1 MEIKKLLACAAI
13 ALGCGSAWAQ
23 TDVTNLLTNPSFE
36 AYGEA
41 KALPKATGETIEGWT
56 LPNLGN
62 DFANVSIGNASAC
75 DGQGCGIPAAASD
88 GNLYFF
94 NRKGWGTQAA
104 ELSQTVKL
112 PAGKYFI
119 TVDYKAYERST
130 TNGTVGFSI
139 NGTSVFSTKPY
150 MTTSANN
157 VAVNDPWKTLG
168 AWFTVETEGDVKI
181 AITENLV
188 GGAARADLYLDNV
201 KLYKWDLDDEVNYE
215 AASMENPLDVTAKF
229 VSNPYFDNNVDGWT
243 TTTGYQNKG
252 RATNQGGVISG
263 GFFENWNQSAKE
275 SGTMSYTATGL
286 PSGTY
291 RVTMAVFANNETPG
305 LKIFAGE
312 VLTGVSKT
320 GLYSIEG
327 STKTGSL
334 EFGLELSAGNT
345 ANWIGIDNVRLELLE
360 LSNEIDLTPWNDA
373 KAAAQTAIADYNDVY
388 GTPEYMDIVE
398 KINADDPMSIDQMT
412 EMVTALN
419 NAVAAYKAA
428 AANDEMA
435 YEKEDFVSEYNAMRE
450 KYSEKLETQ
459 FAGSCGTAS
468 GQHWSGD
475 DTRSYADTWSGSAT
489 TKANTCTITLPA
501 GDYAFVAAGRGQ
513 AGTTPS
519 ISVKVGEADATVY
532 NYTAKGDTGY
542 GIATDGSASY
552 EWRDDTFANNGTGRG
567 WEWGY
572 IEFSLTEETEVT
584 LSYGYT
590 LFNGSWASI
599 TDAVLFCTFETMIY
613 AEEAAALAAAK
624 NNLRNVIDNKKVP
637 TANIEGSSENY
648 ITFCKEAIEDVNDII
663 AECENIYANSTDVQE
678 INDYADWLEY
688 FHFMTMKPEFDTPVN
703 IIMAKEGLGWTGN
716 AVTFTYSESAQN
728 NYAMAYSAKPGESNF
743 NQTIYFGYDEEKDIT
758 YMYIKDAEGKKW
770 YLTDGK
776 YVGSTVGWAADQLRM
791 TDNSE
796 GAIAV
801 YIEPSYD
808 IEGVCEIKNVKTGV
822 HIGSTNNNGFYCSND
837 NYELAIKPAAN
848 KEIEIKVAEYG
859 TVILPADVDNVFIS
873 AKFYSVNSLDGNE
886 VVLTEEGDVLKAN
899 TPYIVE
905 NQNGFGDASITL
917 GCYANAFKSSYTN
930 GLLTG
935 VFADTQAPQGSYV
948 LQNQNDQVAF
958 YLVDSDITVPA
969 GKAYLTAPAS
979 GAKALNF
986 PSATAINAIE
996 ALTSGKAEIYS
1007 ANGAKQDK
1015 LSKGVNILNVNGK
1028 TVKVLVK

>member
-13 ALGCGSAWAQ
+13 ALGCGSVWAQ
-23 TDVTNLLTNPSFE
+23 TDVTNLLKNPSFE

-41 KALPKATGETIEGWT
+41 KTLPNATGETIAGWT

-62 DFANVSIGNASAC
+62 DYTNVSIGDALAC
-75 DGQGCGIPAAASD
+75 NGQGCGIPAAASD

-104 ELSQTVKL
+104 ELSQTVNL

-150 MTTSANN
+150 MATSANN

-201 KLYKWDLDDEVNYE
+201 KLYKWDLDDETNYK
-215 AASMENPLDVTAKF
+215 AASDASPLDVTAKF
-229 VSNPYFDNNVDGWT
+229 VTNPYFDNNVDGWT

-275 SGTMSYTATGL
+275 SGKMSYTATGL

-320 GLYSIEG
+320 GLYSVEG

-373 KAAAQTAIADYNDVY
+373 KAAAQTAIADYNDFY
-388 GTPEYMDIVE
+388 GTPEYTDIVD
-398 KINADDPMSIDQMT
+398 KINAYDPVSIDQMT

-428 AANDEMA
+428 VANDKME
-435 YEKEDFVSEYNAMRE
+435 YEKEDFVSGYNAMKE
-450 KYSEKLETQ
+450 KYSETLETK

-475 DTRSYADTWSGSAT
+475 DSSRYADTWSASAT
-489 TKANTCTITLPA
+489 TKANTCTITLPK
-501 GDYAFVAAGRGQ
+501 GEYAFVAAGRGQ

-519 ISVKVGEADATVY
+519 ISVKVGEADATVL

-552 EWRDDTFANNGTGRG
+552 EWRDDEFANNGTGRG

-572 IEFSLTEETEVT
+572 IEFSLTEDTEVT

-590 LFNGSWASI
+590 LINGSWASI
-599 TDAVLFCTFETMIY
+599 TDAALLCTSETK
-613 AEEAAALAAAK
+613 EEAEYAAELAAAK
-624 NNLRNVIDNKKVP
+624 NELRNAIDNKPTP
-637 TANIEGSSENY
+637 TANIYGQSDNY
-648 ITFCKEAIEDVNDII
+648 MTWAQEIVEEIISQKAVAEDLI
-663 AECENIYANSTDVQE
+663 ANSTDIEAIENAVFSLDG
-678 INDYADWLEY
+678 IPY
-688 FHFMTMKPEFDTPVN
+688 MTSAPECDTPLNV
-703 IIMAKEGLGWTGN
+703 IMAKEGLGWTGN
-716 AVTFTYSESAQN
+716 AVTFTYSEGNQN
-728 NYAMAYSAKPGESNF
+728 KYAMAYSEVAGESNF
-743 NQTIYFGYDEEKDIT
+743 NQTVYFDEVENEALVN
-758 YMYIKDAEGKKW
+758 MYIIDAEGKKW
-770 YLTDGK
+770 YVTDGTH
-776 YVGSTVGWAADQLRM
+776 VGSTVSWAGSQLRM
-791 TDNSE
+791 TDVAE
-796 GAIAV
+796 DAMPIV
-801 YIEPSYD
+801 IMPSFD
-808 IEGVCEIKNVKTGV
+808 KEGVCELINYWTDE

-837 NYELAIKPAAN
+837 NYELAIKPAAK

-859 TVILPADVDNVFIS
+859 TVILPADVDNVFNS

-935 VFADTQAPQGSYV
+935 VYTETLAPVDSYV
-948 LQNQNDQVAF
+948 LQTQNGAQAF
-958 YLVDSDITVPA
+958 YKVAEGKQPKLAPN
-969 GKAYLTAPAS
+969 KAYLTAPAATE
-979 GAKALNF
+979 AKLNIAN
-986 PSATAINAIE
+986 ATAIKAID
-996 ALTSGKAEIYS
+996 ALVNGSAKIYDI
-1007 ANGAKQDK
+1007 NGRQINK
-1015 LSKGVNILNVNGK
+1015 LQKGVNIVNG
-1028 TVKVLVK
+1028 VKVMVK